1 MMYSRCWH
9 VKQPEKEIKQ
19 MKQFMSFVTKEFYH
33 IFRDKRT
40 ILILLCMPVV
50 QMLLFGFAITTEL
63 KNTKVAV
70 FDPSKDDVTQ
80 GIKEHLQ
87 ASDYFSIS
95 EELTDINQI
104 NDIFKYGDI
113 GLVVVF
119 SENFADNLLQQREA
133 AVQLITD
140 GTEPN
145 QASMITGYASNIM
158 MSCQQELSDTNIS
171 SCRIVP
177 EIRMLYNPQGESAYN
192 FVPGVMGMILMLICA
207 MMTSI
212 SIVREKENGTMEI
225 LLVSPMKPIYIIL
238 SKAIPY
244 FVLSL
249 INLITIL
256 LLSVYVLHVPV
267 SGNIFLLF
275 GVSLIFIFLA
285 LSLGLLISNLVET
298 QMAAML
304 TSGMGLMM
312 PVMLLSGLMFPIESM
327 PKILQLISAIVPAR
341 WYIEAVKKIMIQGV
355 EVQYV
360 MKEIIILSLMAFVLV
375 VLSMKKFKTKLS

>member
-1 MMYSRCWH
+1 
-9 VKQPEKEIKQ
+9 
-19 MKQFMSFVTKEFYH
+19 MKQFISFVTKEFYH

-70 FDPSKDDVTQ
+70 FDPSKDAVTQ

-119 SENFADNLLQQREA
+119 SENFADNLLRQGEA

-158 MSCQQELSDTNIS
+158 MSCQQELSDTNTA

-212 SIVREKENGTMEI
+212 SIVREKESGTMEI

-285 LSLGLLISNLVET
+285 LSLGLFISNIVKT

-304 TSGMGLMM
+304 ASGMGLMM

-327 PKILQLISAIVPAR
+327 PKILQVISSIVPAR

-375 VLSMKKFKTKLS
+375 VLSLKKFKTKLS

>member
-1 MMYSRCWH
+1 
-9 VKQPEKEIKQ
+9 

-50 QMLLFGFAITTEL
+50 QILLFGFAITTEL
-63 KNTKVAV
+63 KNTEVAV
-70 FDPSKDDVTQ
+70 FDPSKDAVTQ

-119 SENFADNLLQQREA
+119 SENFADNLLRQGEA

-158 MSCQQELSDTNIS
+158 MSCQQELSDTNITS
-171 SCRIVP
+171 FRIVP

-275 GVSLIFIFLA
+275 GISLIFIFLA
-285 LSLGLLISNLVET
+285 LSLGLFISNLVET

-304 TSGMGLMM
+304 ASGMGLMM

-327 PKILQLISAIVPAR
+327 PKILQLISSIVPAR
-341 WYIEAVKKIMIQGV
+341 WYIEAVKKVMIQGV
-355 EVQYV
+355 EIQYV
-360 MKEIIILSLMAFVLV
+360 MKEIIILSIMAFVLV
-375 VLSMKKFKTKLS
+375 VLSLKKFKTKLS

>member
-1 MMYSRCWH
+1 
-9 VKQPEKEIKQ
+9 

-50 QMLLFGFAITTEL
+50 QILLFGFAITTEL
-63 KNTKVAV
+63 KNTEVAV
-70 FDPSKDDVTQ
+70 FDPSKDAVTQ

-119 SENFADNLLQQREA
+119 SENFADNLLRQGEA

-158 MSCQQELSDTNIS
+158 MSCQQELSDTNITS
-171 SCRIVP
+171 FRIVP

-275 GVSLIFIFLA
+275 GISLIFIFLA
-285 LSLGLLISNLVET
+285 LSLGLFISNLVET

-304 TSGMGLMM
+304 ASGMGLMM

-327 PKILQLISAIVPAR
+327 PKILQLISSIVPAR

-355 EVQYV
+355 EIQYV
-360 MKEIIILSLMAFVLV
+360 MKEIIILSIMAFVLV
-375 VLSMKKFKTKLS
+375 VLSLKKFKTKLS